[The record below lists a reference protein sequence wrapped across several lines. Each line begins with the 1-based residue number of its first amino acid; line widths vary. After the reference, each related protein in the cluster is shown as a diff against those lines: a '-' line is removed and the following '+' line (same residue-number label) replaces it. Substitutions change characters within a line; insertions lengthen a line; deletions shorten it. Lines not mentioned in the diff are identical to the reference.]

1 MNKRN
6 GIVAFHG
13 NLMLRSNLDVY
24 AMYEIPE
31 TIVNTVDI
39 TLKNEFKEL
48 VSDTLSDLEIFGGF
62 EVSTIPFSTEATHN
76 YKFLEQD
83 LAEDTKIFGL
93 YLMKRQAEELKKQI
107 GETSQDRFFLT
118 IPLRNNHVSLDFK
131 DGLKTAITDFSNRV
145 MATIGTDVTFDED
158 WYERFEEL
166 NHEIYQTLLPLNGYM
181 PTQDQTIFV
190 NNNHYLRGMSVDRKL
205 EIIQV
210 ENNIDN
216 FGSAGVSFENYGI
229 LTLSDGA
236 QTTYLAILP
245 IAIPPSNLSYNHFI
259 ERRRLLGFDTEVQT
273 KAIFAKK
280 NGFNSMQQR
289 ANRAKQKHKKTN
301 EDIAMRNGI
310 VRDEIGQAEA
320 LSEDLVKKSN
330 RGETIISYLQSMF
343 VYDDDYDRLQEKI
356 KIVMRNFK
364 KANIELARAKDDQIY
379 LFYKHRLTEP
389 LFENERRYLQ
399 TTTMAGFAESL
410 FFTGQKVGSDVG
422 LYMGRVDS
430 RYDRWSGGYKEAL
443 QNSRNLV
450 YYNLLQANKLDVEGK
465 ISFDGLVKVTGQMG
479 MGKSFFVKQ
488 MFVMNSILKTKLL
501 YFDPKAEVR
510 KQFMKVLHEYESQG
524 IYPEICDYIKQINF
538 VTVDARNSENH
549 GVLDPLVFLT
559 GQEAKNLIISMI
571 GEFYDLKQN
580 EQFEKELLQMIEK
593 YLVLRENGEKVGT
606 KNIMEALTKSDTDRV
621 RITAEL
627 LLEKMSNSTL
637 SLCFSDGQNKAISM
651 SKRISIIEVTGLE
664 LPTSETSITENQ
676 RQSLVALYA
685 LGQFCYKFGS
695 ESKKESITFI
705 DEAWFF
711 NITDVGREI
720 IMKIRRTGR
729 SFNNFLVFVSQS
741 HKDSNSELDDTGFGT
756 LFSFSSPTETDLIL
770 DTHDIVKSE
779 ETRKWVSSMSMGQC
793 LFTDPFG
800 RTERITI
807 DGIVSEI
814 NPLCD
819 TIETEL
825 VAV

>member
-83 LAEDTKIFGL
+83 LAEDTKPFGL

-145 MATIGTDVTFDED
+145 MATIGSDVTFDED

-181 PTQDQTIFV
+181 PKQDQTIFV
-190 NNNHYLRGMSVDRKL
+190 NNNHYLRGMSVDREL

-488 MFVMNSILKTKLL
+488 TFVMNSILKTKLL

-538 VTVDARNSENH
+538 VTIDARNSENH

-606 KNIMEALTKSDTDRV
+606 KNIMEALTKSETDRV

-637 SLCFSDGQNKAISM
+637 SLCFSDGQNEAISM

-756 LFSFSSPTETDLIL
+756 LFSFNSPTETDLIL
-770 DTHDIVKSE
+770 DTHGIVKSE

>member
-83 LAEDTKIFGL
+83 LAEDTKPVGL

-145 MATIGTDVTFDED
+145 MATIGSDVTFDED

-181 PTQDQTIFV
+181 PKQDQTIFV
-190 NNNHYLRGMSVDRKL
+190 NNNHYLRGMSVDREL
-205 EIIQV
+205 EIIQI

-538 VTVDARNSENH
+538 VTIDARNSENH

-637 SLCFSDGQNKAISM
+637 SLCFSNGQNEAISM

-756 LFSFSSPTETDLIL
+756 LFSFNSPTETDLIL
-770 DTHDIVKSE
+770 DTHGIVKSE

>member
-83 LAEDTKIFGL
+83 LAEDTKPVGL

-145 MATIGTDVTFDED
+145 MATIGSDVTFDED

-190 NNNHYLRGMSVDRKL
+190 NNNHYLRGMSVDREL
-205 EIIQV
+205 EIIQI

-488 MFVMNSILKTKLL
+488 TFVMNSILKTKLL

-538 VTVDARNSENH
+538 VTIDARNSENH

-606 KNIMEALTKSDTDRV
+606 KNIMEALTKSETDRV

-637 SLCFSDGQNKAISM
+637 SLCFSNGQNKAISM

-756 LFSFSSPTETDLIL
+756 LFSFNSPTETDLIL
-770 DTHDIVKSE
+770 DTHGIVKSE

>member
-48 VSDTLSDLEIFGGF
+48 ISDTLSDLEIFGGF

-76 YKFLEQD
+76 YTFLEQD
-83 LAEDTKIFGL
+83 LAEDTKKFGL

-145 MATIGTDVTFDED
+145 MATIGSDVTFDED

-166 NHEIYQTLLPLNGYM
+166 NHEIYQTLLPLNGYI

-190 NNNHYLRGMSVDRKL
+190 NNNHYLRGMSVDREL

-259 ERRRLLGFDTEVQT
+259 ERRRLLGFDIEVQT

-510 KQFMKVLHEYESQG
+510 KQFMKVLHDYESQG

-606 KNIMEALTKSDTDRV
+606 KNIMEALTKSETDRV

-637 SLCFSDGQNKAISM
+637 SLCFSNGQNKAISM

-711 NITDVGREI
+711 NITDVGKEI

-756 LFSFSSPTETDLIL
+756 LFSFNSPTETDLIL
-770 DTHDIVKSE
+770 DTHGIVKSE

>member
-83 LAEDTKIFGL
+83 LAEDTKPFGL

-145 MATIGTDVTFDED
+145 MATIGSDVTFDED
-158 WYERFEEL
+158 WYERFEAL

-181 PTQDQTIFV
+181 LTKDQTIFV
-190 NNNHYLRGMSVDRKL
+190 NTVQYSRGMSVDKEL
-205 EIIQV
+205 EVIQV

-524 IYPEICDYIKQINF
+524 IYSEICDYIKQINF
-538 VTVDARNSENH
+538 VTIDARNSENH

-606 KNIMEALTKSDTDRV
+606 KNIMEALTKSETDRV

-637 SLCFSDGQNKAISM
+637 SLCFSNGQNKAISM

-756 LFSFSSPTETDLIL
+756 LFSFNSPTETDLIL
-770 DTHDIVKSE
+770 DTHGIVKSE

>member
-39 TLKNEFKEL
+39 TLKNEFKDL
-48 VSDTLSDLEIFGGF
+48 VADTLSDLEIFGGF

-83 LAEDTKIFGL
+83 LAEDTRPFGL

-107 GETSQDRFFLT
+107 GEVSEDRFFLT
-118 IPLRNNHVSLDFK
+118 VPLRNNHVSLDFK

-145 MATIGTDVTFDED
+145 VATLGSDITFDED

-166 NHEIYQTLLPLNGYM
+166 NYEIYQTLLPLNGYM

-190 NNNHYLRGMSVDRKL
+190 NTVQYSRGMSVDKEL
-205 EIIQV
+205 EVIQV

-364 KANIELARAKDDQIY
+364 KIGIELARAKDDQIY

-399 TTTMAGFAESL
+399 TTTMTGFAESL

-488 MFVMNSILKTKLL
+488 TFVMNSILKTKLL

-524 IYPEICDYIKQINF
+524 IYSEICDYIKQINF
-538 VTVDARNSENH
+538 VTIDARNSENH

-606 KNIMEALTKSDTDRV
+606 KNIMEALTKSETDRV

-756 LFSFSSPTETDLIL
+756 LFSFNSPTETDLIL
-770 DTHDIVKSE
+770 DTHGIVKSE

>member
-83 LAEDTKIFGL
+83 LAEDTKPVGL

-145 MATIGTDVTFDED
+145 MATIGSDVTFDED

-181 PTQDQTIFV
+181 LTKDQTIFV
-190 NNNHYLRGMSVDRKL
+190 NTVQYSRGMSVDKEL
-205 EIIQV
+205 EVIQV

-538 VTVDARNSENH
+538 VTIDARNSENH

-606 KNIMEALTKSDTDRV
+606 KNIMEALTKSETDRV

-637 SLCFSDGQNKAISM
+637 SLCFSNGQNKAISM

-720 IMKIRRTGR
+720 IMKIRRT
-729 SFNNFLVFVSQS
+729 
-741 HKDSNSELDDTGFGT
+741 
-756 LFSFSSPTETDLIL
+756 
-770 DTHDIVKSE
+770 
-779 ETRKWVSSMSMGQC
+779 
-793 LFTDPFG
+793 
-800 RTERITI
+800 
-807 DGIVSEI
+807 
-814 NPLCD
+814 
-819 TIETEL
+819 
-825 VAV
+825 

>member
-83 LAEDTKIFGL
+83 LAEDTKPVGL

-145 MATIGTDVTFDED
+145 MATIGSDVTFDED

-181 PTQDQTIFV
+181 PKQDQTIFV
-190 NNNHYLRGMSVDRKL
+190 NNNHYLRGMSVDREL
-205 EIIQV
+205 EIIQI

-330 RGETIISYLQSMF
+330 RGETIISYLQSLF

-510 KQFMKVLHEYESQG
+510 KQFMKVLHDYESQG

-538 VTVDARNSENH
+538 VTIDARNSENH

-606 KNIMEALTKSDTDRV
+606 KNIMEALTKSETDRV

-637 SLCFSDGQNKAISM
+637 SLCFSNGQNKAISM

-756 LFSFSSPTETDLIL
+756 LFSFNSPTETDLIL
-770 DTHDIVKSE
+770 DTHGIVKSE

>member
-83 LAEDTKIFGL
+83 LAEDTKPFGL

-145 MATIGTDVTFDED
+145 MATIGSDVTFDED

-181 PTQDQTIFV
+181 PKQDQTIFV
-190 NNNHYLRGMSVDRKL
+190 NNNHYLRGMSVDREL

-488 MFVMNSILKTKLL
+488 TFVMNSILKTKLL

-606 KNIMEALTKSDTDRV
+606 KNIMEALTKSETDRV

-637 SLCFSDGQNKAISM
+637 SLCFSNGQNKAISM

-756 LFSFSSPTETDLIL
+756 LFSFNSPTETDLIL
-770 DTHDIVKSE
+770 DTHGIVKSE

>member
-1 MNKRN
+1 LNKRN

-83 LAEDTKIFGL
+83 LAEDTKPVGL

-145 MATIGTDVTFDED
+145 MATIGSDVTFDED

-181 PTQDQTIFV
+181 PKQDQTIFV
-190 NNNHYLRGMSVDRKL
+190 NNNHYLRGMSVDREL
-205 EIIQV
+205 EIIQI

-538 VTVDARNSENH
+538 VTIDARNSENH

-606 KNIMEALTKSDTDRV
+606 KNIMEALTKSETDRV

-637 SLCFSDGQNKAISM
+637 SLCFSNGQNKAISM

-711 NITDVGREI
+711 NITDVGKEI

-756 LFSFSSPTETDLIL
+756 LFSFNSPTETDLIL
-770 DTHDIVKSE
+770 DTHGIVKSE

>member
-83 LAEDTKIFGL
+83 LAEDTKPVGL

-145 MATIGTDVTFDED
+145 MATIGSDVTFDED

-181 PTQDQTIFV
+181 PKQDQTIFV
-190 NNNHYLRGMSVDRKL
+190 NNNHYLRGMSVDREL
-205 EIIQV
+205 EIIQI

-216 FGSAGVSFENYGI
+216 FSSAGVSFENYGI

-488 MFVMNSILKTKLL
+488 TFVMNSILKTKLL

-637 SLCFSDGQNKAISM
+637 SLCFSNGQNEAISM

-756 LFSFSSPTETDLIL
+756 LFSFNSPTETDLIL
-770 DTHDIVKSE
+770 DTHGIVKSE

>member
-83 LAEDTKIFGL
+83 LAEDTKPVGL

-145 MATIGTDVTFDED
+145 MATIGSDVTFDED

-181 PTQDQTIFV
+181 PKQDQTIFV
-190 NNNHYLRGMSVDRKL
+190 NNNHYLRGMSVDREL
-205 EIIQV
+205 EIIQI

-450 YYNLLQANKLDVEGK
+450 YYNLLQANKLDVEDK

-488 MFVMNSILKTKLL
+488 TFVMNSILKTKLL

-538 VTVDARNSENH
+538 VTIDARNSENH

-627 LLEKMSNSTL
+627 LLEKISNSTL
-637 SLCFSDGQNKAISM
+637 SLCFSNGQNEAISM

-756 LFSFSSPTETDLIL
+756 LFSFNSPTETDLIL
-770 DTHDIVKSE
+770 DTHGIVKSE

>member
-83 LAEDTKIFGL
+83 LAEDTKPVGL

-145 MATIGTDVTFDED
+145 MATIGSDVTFDED

-181 PTQDQTIFV
+181 LTQDQTIFV
-190 NNNHYLRGMSVDRKL
+190 NTVQYSRGMSVDKEL
-205 EIIQV
+205 EVIQV

-273 KAIFAKK
+273 KAVFAKK

-364 KANIELARAKDDQIY
+364 KIGIELARAKDDQIY

-538 VTVDARNSENH
+538 VTIDARNSENH

-606 KNIMEALTKSDTDRV
+606 KNIMEALTKSETDRV

-637 SLCFSDGQNKAISM
+637 SLCFSNGQNKAISM

-756 LFSFSSPTETDLIL
+756 LFSFNSPTETDLIL
-770 DTHDIVKSE
+770 DTHGIVKSE

>member
-83 LAEDTKIFGL
+83 LAEDTKPVGL

-145 MATIGTDVTFDED
+145 MATIGSDVTFDED

-190 NNNHYLRGMSVDRKL
+190 NNNHYLRGMSVDREL
-205 EIIQV
+205 EIIQI

-273 KAIFAKK
+273 KVIFAKK

-606 KNIMEALTKSDTDRV
+606 KNIMEALTKSETDRV

-627 LLEKMSNSTL
+627 LLEKISNSTL
-637 SLCFSDGQNKAISM
+637 SLCFSNGQNEAISM

-756 LFSFSSPTETDLIL
+756 LFSFNSPTETDLIL
-770 DTHDIVKSE
+770 DTHGIVKSE

>member
-83 LAEDTKIFGL
+83 LAEDTKPVGL

-145 MATIGTDVTFDED
+145 VATLGSDITFDED

-166 NHEIYQTLLPLNGYM
+166 NYEIYQTLLPLNGYM

-190 NNNHYLRGMSVDRKL
+190 NTVQYSRGMSVDKEL
-205 EIIQV
+205 EVIQV

-343 VYDDDYDRLQEKI
+343 VYDDDYNRLQEKI

-364 KANIELARAKDDQIY
+364 KVNIELAHAKDDQIY

-510 KQFMKVLHEYESQG
+510 KQFMKVLHDYESQG

-538 VTVDARNSENH
+538 VTIDARNSENH

-627 LLEKMSNSTL
+627 LLEKISNSTL
-637 SLCFSDGQNKAISM
+637 SLCFSDGQNEAISM

-756 LFSFSSPTETDLIL
+756 LFSFNSPTETDLIL
-770 DTHDIVKSE
+770 DTHGIVKSE

>member
-83 LAEDTKIFGL
+83 LAEDTKPVGL

-145 MATIGTDVTFDED
+145 MATIGSDVTFDED

-181 PTQDQTIFV
+181 PKQDQTIFV
-190 NNNHYLRGMSVDRKL
+190 NNNHYLRGMSVDREL
-205 EIIQV
+205 EIIQI

-273 KAIFAKK
+273 KVIFAKK

-538 VTVDARNSENH
+538 VTIDARNSENH

-606 KNIMEALTKSDTDRV
+606 KNIMEALTKSETDRV

-637 SLCFSDGQNKAISM
+637 SLCFSNGQNKAISM

-756 LFSFSSPTETDLIL
+756 LFSFNSPTETDLIL
-770 DTHDIVKSE
+770 DTHGIVKSE

>member
-83 LAEDTKIFGL
+83 LAEDTKPVGL

-145 MATIGTDVTFDED
+145 MATIGSDVTFDED

-166 NHEIYQTLLPLNGYM
+166 NHEIYQTLLPLNGYI

-190 NNNHYLRGMSVDRKL
+190 NTVQYSRGMSVDKEL
-205 EIIQV
+205 EVIQV

-273 KAIFAKK
+273 KVIFAKK

-510 KQFMKVLHEYESQG
+510 KQFMKVLHDYESQG

-538 VTVDARNSENH
+538 VTIDARNSENH

-606 KNIMEALTKSDTDRV
+606 KNIMEALTKSETDRV

-756 LFSFSSPTETDLIL
+756 LFSFNSPTETDLIL
-770 DTHDIVKSE
+770 DTHGIVKSE

>member
-83 LAEDTKIFGL
+83 LAEDTKPVGL

-145 MATIGTDVTFDED
+145 MATIGSDVTFDED

-181 PTQDQTIFV
+181 PKQDQTIFV
-190 NNNHYLRGMSVDRKL
+190 NNNHYLRGMSVDREL

-330 RGETIISYLQSMF
+330 RGETIISYLQSLF

-538 VTVDARNSENH
+538 VTIDARNSENH

-606 KNIMEALTKSDTDRV
+606 KNIMEALTKSETDRV

-637 SLCFSDGQNKAISM
+637 SLCFSDGQNEAISM

-756 LFSFSSPTETDLIL
+756 LFSFNSPTETDLIL
-770 DTHDIVKSE
+770 DTHGIVKSE

>member
-83 LAEDTKIFGL
+83 LAEDTKPVGL

-145 MATIGTDVTFDED
+145 MATIGSDVTFDED

-181 PTQDQTIFV
+181 LTQDQTIFV
-190 NNNHYLRGMSVDRKL
+190 NTVQYSRGMSVDKEL
-205 EIIQV
+205 EVIQV

-538 VTVDARNSENH
+538 VTIDARNSENH

-606 KNIMEALTKSDTDRV
+606 KNIMEALTKSETDRV

-711 NITDVGREI
+711 NITDVGKEI

-756 LFSFSSPTETDLIL
+756 LFSFNSPTETDLIL
-770 DTHDIVKSE
+770 DTHGIVKSE

>member
-48 VSDTLSDLEIFGGF
+48 VADTLSDLEIFGGF

-83 LAEDTKIFGL
+83 LAEDTKPVGL

-145 MATIGTDVTFDED
+145 MATIGSDVTFDED

-181 PTQDQTIFV
+181 PKQDQTIFV
-190 NNNHYLRGMSVDRKL
+190 NNNHYLRGMSVDREL
-205 EIIQV
+205 EIIQI

-330 RGETIISYLQSMF
+330 RGETIISYLQSLF
-343 VYDDDYDRLQEKI
+343 IYDDEYDRLQEKI

-510 KQFMKVLHEYESQG
+510 KQFMKVLHDYESQG

-627 LLEKMSNSTL
+627 LLEKISNSTL
-637 SLCFSDGQNKAISM
+637 SLCFSNGQNEAISM

-741 HKDSNSELDDTGFGT
+741 HKDSNTSIDDTGFGT
-756 LFSFSSPTETDLIL
+756 LFSFNSPTETDLIL
-770 DTHDIVKSE
+770 DTHGIVKSE

>member
-83 LAEDTKIFGL
+83 LAEDTKPVGL

-145 MATIGTDVTFDED
+145 MATIGSDVTFDED

-181 PTQDQTIFV
+181 PKQDQTIFV
-190 NNNHYLRGMSVDRKL
+190 NNNHYLRGMSVDREL
-205 EIIQV
+205 EIIQI

-273 KAIFAKK
+273 KVIFAKK

-510 KQFMKVLHEYESQG
+510 KQFMKVLHDYESQG

-606 KNIMEALTKSDTDRV
+606 KNIMEALTKSETDRV

-711 NITDVGREI
+711 NITDVGKEI

-756 LFSFSSPTETDLIL
+756 LFSFNSPTETDLIL
-770 DTHDIVKSE
+770 DTHGIVKSE

>member
-83 LAEDTKIFGL
+83 LAEDTKPFGL

-145 MATIGTDVTFDED
+145 MATIGSDVTFDED

-181 PTQDQTIFV
+181 PKQDQTIFV
-190 NNNHYLRGMSVDRKL
+190 NNNHYLRGMSVDREL
-205 EIIQV
+205 EIIQI

-538 VTVDARNSENH
+538 VTIDARNSENH

-606 KNIMEALTKSDTDRV
+606 KNIMEALTKSETDRV

-627 LLEKMSNSTL
+627 LLEKISNSTL
-637 SLCFSDGQNKAISM
+637 SLCFSNGQNKAISM

-711 NITDVGREI
+711 NITDVGKEI

-756 LFSFSSPTETDLIL
+756 LFSFNSPTETDLIL
-770 DTHDIVKSE
+770 DTHGIVKSE

>member
-83 LAEDTKIFGL
+83 LAEDTKPVGL

-145 MATIGTDVTFDED
+145 MATIGSDVTFDED

-181 PTQDQTIFV
+181 PKQDQTIFV
-190 NNNHYLRGMSVDRKL
+190 NNNHYLRGMSVDREL
-205 EIIQV
+205 EIIQI

-430 RYDRWSGGYKEAL
+430 RYDRWSGGCKEAL

-510 KQFMKVLHEYESQG
+510 KQFMKVLHDYESQG

-538 VTVDARNSENH
+538 VTIDARNSENH

-627 LLEKMSNSTL
+627 LLEKISNSTL
-637 SLCFSDGQNKAISM
+637 SLCFSNGQNEAISM

-756 LFSFSSPTETDLIL
+756 LFSFNSPTETDLIL
-770 DTHDIVKSE
+770 DTHGIVKSE

>member
-83 LAEDTKIFGL
+83 LAEDTKPFGL

-145 MATIGTDVTFDED
+145 MATIGSDVTFDED

-181 PTQDQTIFV
+181 PKQDQTIFV
-190 NNNHYLRGMSVDRKL
+190 NNNHYLRGMSVDREL

-538 VTVDARNSENH
+538 VTIDARNSENH

-606 KNIMEALTKSDTDRV
+606 KNIMEALTKSETDRV

-756 LFSFSSPTETDLIL
+756 LFSFNSPTETDLIL
-770 DTHDIVKSE
+770 DTHGIVKSE

>member
-83 LAEDTKIFGL
+83 LAEDTKPVGL

-145 MATIGTDVTFDED
+145 MATIGSDVTFDED

-190 NNNHYLRGMSVDRKL
+190 NNNHYLRGMSVDREL
-205 EIIQV
+205 EIIQI

-488 MFVMNSILKTKLL
+488 TFVMNSILKTKLL

-538 VTVDARNSENH
+538 VTIDARNSENH

-606 KNIMEALTKSDTDRV
+606 KNIMEALTKSETDRV

-637 SLCFSDGQNKAISM
+637 SLCFSNGQNEAISM

-756 LFSFSSPTETDLIL
+756 LFSFNSPTETDLIL
-770 DTHDIVKSE
+770 DTHGIVKSE

>member
-62 EVSTIPFSTEATHN
+62 EVSTILFSTEATHN

-118 IPLRNNHVSLDFK
+118 IPLRNNHVSLDFR

-190 NNNHYLRGMSVDRKL
+190 NNNHYLRGMSVDREL
-205 EIIQV
+205 EIIQI

-606 KNIMEALTKSDTDRV
+606 KNIMEALTKSETDRV

-756 LFSFSSPTETDLIL
+756 LFSFNSPTETDLIL
-770 DTHDIVKSE
+770 DTHGIVKSE

>member
-83 LAEDTKIFGL
+83 LAEDTKPVGL

-145 MATIGTDVTFDED
+145 MATIGSDVTFDED

-181 PTQDQTIFV
+181 PKQDQTIFV
-190 NNNHYLRGMSVDRKL
+190 NNNHYLRGMSVDREL
-205 EIIQV
+205 EIIQI

-488 MFVMNSILKTKLL
+488 TFVMNSILKTKLL

-606 KNIMEALTKSDTDRV
+606 KNIMEALTKSETDRV

-637 SLCFSDGQNKAISM
+637 SLCFSNGQNEAISM

-756 LFSFSSPTETDLIL
+756 LFSFNSPTETDLIL
-770 DTHDIVKSE
+770 DTHGIVKSE

>member
-83 LAEDTKIFGL
+83 LAEDTKPVGL

-145 MATIGTDVTFDED
+145 MATIGSDVTFDED

-181 PTQDQTIFV
+181 PKQDQTIFV
-190 NNNHYLRGMSVDRKL
+190 NNNHYLRGMSVDREL
-205 EIIQV
+205 EIIQI

-364 KANIELARAKDDQIY
+364 KIGIELARAKDDQIY

-488 MFVMNSILKTKLL
+488 TFVMNSILKTKLL

-538 VTVDARNSENH
+538 VTIDARNSENH

-606 KNIMEALTKSDTDRV
+606 KNIMEALTKSETDRV

-637 SLCFSDGQNKAISM
+637 SLCFSNGQNKAISM

-711 NITDVGREI
+711 NITDVGKEI

-756 LFSFSSPTETDLIL
+756 LFSFNSPTETDLIL
-770 DTHDIVKSE
+770 DTHGIVKSE

>member
-83 LAEDTKIFGL
+83 LAEDTKPVGL

-145 MATIGTDVTFDED
+145 MATIGSDVTFDED

-181 PTQDQTIFV
+181 PKQDQTIFV
-190 NNNHYLRGMSVDRKL
+190 NNNHYLRGMSVDREL
-205 EIIQV
+205 EIIQI

-538 VTVDARNSENH
+538 VTIDARNSENH

-606 KNIMEALTKSDTDRV
+606 KNIMEALTKSETDRV

-637 SLCFSDGQNKAISM
+637 SLCFSNGQNEAISM

-756 LFSFSSPTETDLIL
+756 LFSFNSPTETDLIL
-770 DTHDIVKSE
+770 DTHGIVKSE

>member
-83 LAEDTKIFGL
+83 LAEDTKPVGL

-145 MATIGTDVTFDED
+145 MATIGSDVTFDED

-181 PTQDQTIFV
+181 PKQDQTIFV
-190 NNNHYLRGMSVDRKL
+190 NNNHYLRGMSVDREL

-488 MFVMNSILKTKLL
+488 TFVMNSILKTKLL

-538 VTVDARNSENH
+538 VTIDARNSENH

-606 KNIMEALTKSDTDRV
+606 KNIMEALTKSETDRV

-637 SLCFSDGQNKAISM
+637 SLCFSDGQNEAISM

-711 NITDVGREI
+711 NITDVGKEI

-756 LFSFSSPTETDLIL
+756 LFSFNSPTETDLIL
-770 DTHDIVKSE
+770 DTHGIVKSE

>member
-83 LAEDTKIFGL
+83 LAEDTKPVGL

-145 MATIGTDVTFDED
+145 MATIGSDVTFDED

-181 PTQDQTIFV
+181 PKQDQTIFV
-190 NNNHYLRGMSVDRKL
+190 NNNHYLRGMSVDREL
-205 EIIQV
+205 EIIQI

-538 VTVDARNSENH
+538 VTIDARNSENH

-606 KNIMEALTKSDTDRV
+606 KNIMEALTKSETDRV

-637 SLCFSDGQNKAISM
+637 SLCFSNGQNKAISM

-711 NITDVGREI
+711 NITDVGKEI

-756 LFSFSSPTETDLIL
+756 LFSFNSPTETDLIL
-770 DTHDIVKSE
+770 DTHGIVKSE
-779 ETRKWVSSMSMGQC
+779 ETRKWVSSMSLGQC

>member
-83 LAEDTKIFGL
+83 LAEDTKPVGL

-131 DGLKTAITDFSNRV
+131 DGLKTAITDFSNRII
-145 MATIGTDVTFDED
+145 ATIGSDVTFDED
-158 WYERFEEL
+158 WYERFEAL

-181 PTQDQTIFV
+181 PKQDQTIFV
-190 NNNHYLRGMSVDRKL
+190 NNNHYLRGMSVDREL
-205 EIIQV
+205 EIIQI

-510 KQFMKVLHEYESQG
+510 KQFMKVLHDYESQG

-538 VTVDARNSENH
+538 VTIDARNSENH

-606 KNIMEALTKSDTDRV
+606 KNIMEALTKSETDRV

-756 LFSFSSPTETDLIL
+756 LFSFNSPTETDLIL
-770 DTHDIVKSE
+770 DTHGIVKSE

>member
-83 LAEDTKIFGL
+83 LAEDTKKFGL

-107 GETSQDRFFLT
+107 GEVSEDRFFLT

-145 MATIGTDVTFDED
+145 IATIGSDVTFDED
-158 WYERFEEL
+158 WYERFKEI
-166 NHEIYQTLLPLNGYM
+166 NYEIYQTLLPLNGYM

-190 NNNHYLRGMSVDRKL
+190 NANQYSRGMSVDKEL
-205 EIIQV
+205 EVIQV

-364 KANIELARAKDDQIY
+364 KTGIELARAKDDQVY

-488 MFVMNSILKTKLL
+488 TFVMNSILKTKLL

-538 VTVDARNSENH
+538 VTIDARNSENH

-606 KNIMEALTKSDTDRV
+606 KNIMEALTKSETDRV

-627 LLEKMSNSTL
+627 LLEKISNSTL
-637 SLCFSDGQNKAISM
+637 SLCFSNGQNEAISM

-756 LFSFSSPTETDLIL
+756 LFSFNSPTETDLIL
-770 DTHDIVKSE
+770 DTHGIVKSE

>member
-83 LAEDTKIFGL
+83 LAEDTKPFGL

-145 MATIGTDVTFDED
+145 MATIGSDVTFDED

-166 NHEIYQTLLPLNGYM
+166 NYEIYQTLLPLNGYM

-190 NNNHYLRGMSVDRKL
+190 NTVQYSRGMSVDKEL
-205 EIIQV
+205 EVIQV

-488 MFVMNSILKTKLL
+488 TFVMNSILKTKLL

-538 VTVDARNSENH
+538 VTIDARNSENH

-606 KNIMEALTKSDTDRV
+606 KNIMEALTKSETDRV

-637 SLCFSDGQNKAISM
+637 SLCFSNGQNKAISM

-756 LFSFSSPTETDLIL
+756 LFSFNSPTETDLIL
-770 DTHDIVKSE
+770 DTHGIVKSE

>member
-39 TLKNEFKEL
+39 TLKNEFKDL

-83 LAEDTKIFGL
+83 LAEDTKPVGL

-145 MATIGTDVTFDED
+145 MATTGSDVTFDED

-190 NNNHYLRGMSVDRKL
+190 NNNHYLRGMSVDREL

-364 KANIELARAKDDQIY
+364 KIGIELARAKDDQVY

-538 VTVDARNSENH
+538 VTIDARNSENH

-606 KNIMEALTKSDTDRV
+606 KNIMEALTKSETDRV

-756 LFSFSSPTETDLIL
+756 LF
-770 DTHDIVKSE
+770 
-779 ETRKWVSSMSMGQC
+779 
-793 LFTDPFG
+793 
-800 RTERITI
+800 
-807 DGIVSEI
+807 
-814 NPLCD
+814 
-819 TIETEL
+819 
-825 VAV
+825 

>member
-83 LAEDTKIFGL
+83 LAEDTKPFGL

-145 MATIGTDVTFDED
+145 MATIGSDVTFDED

-181 PTQDQTIFV
+181 PKQDQTIFV
-190 NNNHYLRGMSVDRKL
+190 NNNHYLRGMSVDREL

-488 MFVMNSILKTKLL
+488 TFVMNSILKTKLL

-538 VTVDARNSENH
+538 VTIDARNSENH

-637 SLCFSDGQNKAISM
+637 SLCFSNGQNEAISM

-756 LFSFSSPTETDLIL
+756 LFSFNSPTETDLIL
-770 DTHDIVKSE
+770 DTHGIVKSE

>member
-24 AMYEIPE
+24 AVYEIPE

-83 LAEDTKIFGL
+83 LAEDTKPFGL

-145 MATIGTDVTFDED
+145 MATIGSDVTFDED

-190 NNNHYLRGMSVDRKL
+190 NNNHYLRGMSVDREL

-330 RGETIISYLQSMF
+330 RGETIISYLQSLF

-488 MFVMNSILKTKLL
+488 TFVMNSILKTKLL

-538 VTVDARNSENH
+538 VTIDARNSENH

-606 KNIMEALTKSDTDRV
+606 KNIMEALTKSETDRV

-711 NITDVGREI
+711 NITDVGKEI

-756 LFSFSSPTETDLIL
+756 LFSFNSPTETDLIL
-770 DTHDIVKSE
+770 DTHGIVKSE

>member
-83 LAEDTKIFGL
+83 LAEDTKPVGL

-145 MATIGTDVTFDED
+145 MATIGSDVTFDED

-181 PTQDQTIFV
+181 PKQDQTIFV
-190 NNNHYLRGMSVDRKL
+190 NNNHYLRGMSVDREL
-205 EIIQV
+205 EIIQI

-273 KAIFAKK
+273 KVIFAKK

-510 KQFMKVLHEYESQG
+510 KQFMKVLHDYESQG

-538 VTVDARNSENH
+538 VTIDARNSENH

-606 KNIMEALTKSDTDRV
+606 KNIMEALTKSETDRV

-637 SLCFSDGQNKAISM
+637 SLCFSDGQNEAISM

-756 LFSFSSPTETDLIL
+756 LFSFNSPTETDLIL
-770 DTHDIVKSE
+770 DTHGIVKSE

>member
-118 IPLRNNHVSLDFK
+118 IPLRNNHVSLDFR

-166 NHEIYQTLLPLNGYM
+166 NHEIYQTLLPLNGYI

-190 NNNHYLRGMSVDRKL
+190 NTVQYSRGMSVDKEL
-205 EIIQV
+205 EVIQV

-273 KAIFAKK
+273 KAVFAKK

-364 KANIELARAKDDQIY
+364 KIGIELARAKDDQVY

-488 MFVMNSILKTKLL
+488 TFVMNSILKTKLL

-538 VTVDARNSENH
+538 VTIDARNSENH

-606 KNIMEALTKSDTDRV
+606 KNIMEALTKSETDRV

-637 SLCFSDGQNKAISM
+637 SLCFSNGQNKAISM

-756 LFSFSSPTETDLIL
+756 LFSFNSPTETDLIL
-770 DTHDIVKSE
+770 DTHGIVKSE

>member
-83 LAEDTKIFGL
+83 LAEDTKPVGL

-145 MATIGTDVTFDED
+145 IATIGSDVTFDED
-158 WYERFEEL
+158 WYERFEAL

-181 PTQDQTIFV
+181 PKQDQIIFV
-190 NNNHYLRGMSVDRKL
+190 NNNHYLRGMSVDREL

-488 MFVMNSILKTKLL
+488 TFIMNSILKTKLL

-538 VTVDARNSENH
+538 VTIDAKNSENH

-606 KNIMEALTKSDTDRV
+606 KNIMEALTKSETDRV

-756 LFSFSSPTETDLIL
+756 LFSFNSPTETDLIL
-770 DTHDIVKSE
+770 DTHGIVKSE